1 MTAVFADTFYWVAL
15 TDPDDALY
23 EPAVH
28 IEALLAGR
36 SIVTTDEVLGE
47 FLTFFSGR
55 LRLLAEPLRPSANW
69 RAIRPSSFFHRAVNP
84 FSLALRFM
92 PPVPTKAIVSPTA
105 SRLSLFL
112 YRALTQVWCKAN
124 GLWNSRG
131 EQTSAEQFEARATVH
146 LPLERFQPVD
156 VTFYRTIAE

>member
-1 MTAVFADTFYWVAL
+1 MQARVSDRKREVRPAAL
-15 TDPDDALY
+15 
-23 EPAVH
+23 
-28 IEALLAGR
+28 
-36 SIVTTDEVLGE
+36 
-47 FLTFFSGR
+47 
-55 LRLLAEPLRPSANW
+55 
-69 RAIRPSSFFHRAVNP
+69 
-84 FSLALRFM
+84 
-92 PPVPTKAIVSPTA
+92 A

-112 YRALTQVWCKAN
+112 YQVLTQVWCKAN